1 MPDKAKASLLAYRP
15 VASFVQNV
23 ASRSPAPGGGSVAA
37 LAGSLGA
44 ALTIMVSRLTI
55 GKKAYADVENDMRR
69 IEEIGKEHRD
79 KLLELVD
86 KDTDAFDAVMEAMR
100 MFDDTP
106 EQQVAK
112 EKASLEATLGAI
124 QIPLTVMELAVS
136 MLPHTLEVANKGNIN
151 SISDI
156 GVAGMMLRNA
166 LEGAAM
172 NVMINL
178 PGMEDKTK
186 AEEFRSRMEKL
197 LAEGNKIAEDVHKVV
212 LSKLQ

>member
-15 VASFVQNV
+15 LASFVQNV

-37 LAGSLGA
+37 LAGALGA
-44 ALTIMVSRLTI
+44 GLTTMVSRLTI
-55 GKKAYADVENDMRR
+55 GKKAYADVEDDMRR

-79 KLLELVD
+79 KFLELVD

-106 EQQVAK
+106 EQQTVK

-151 SISDI
+151 SISDV
-156 GVAGMMLRNA
+156 GVAGMMLRDA

-178 PGMEDKTK
+178 PGMDDKAK
-186 AEEFRSRMEKL
+186 AAEFRSRMEKL
-197 LAEGNKIAEDVHKVV
+197 LAEGNEIAEDVHKVV